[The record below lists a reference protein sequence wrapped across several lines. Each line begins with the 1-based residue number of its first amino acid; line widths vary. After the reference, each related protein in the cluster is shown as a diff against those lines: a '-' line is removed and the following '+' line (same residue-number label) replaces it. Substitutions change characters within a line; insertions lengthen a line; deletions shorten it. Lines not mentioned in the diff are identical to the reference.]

1 MTKPKDFSNIA
12 HNTGQI
18 KNWPSIAQQMIATT
32 TELFKHQRQ
41 LNNKVADDYNK
52 LLIAAEKL
60 EQLITQFIA
69 DEYSDPPK
77 LWHDLRNIIGSFEG
91 YIELIQEELKPDEK
105 SEQFLDHI
113 YRLAQQLLQSEQNKQ
128 NGSDNNYS
136 PLPKRSVSG
145 TILIVDD
152 QAESREIIR
161 RHLEKNH
168 HRVLE
173 ANSGKQMLNVLEQE
187 DIDLILLDLI
197 LPEMDG
203 HELLDRLKRNTKWR
217 AIPVIVVSGN
227 KDTDR
232 VIRCIEA
239 GAEDFL
245 FKPINPIV
253 LHARISA
260 GVERKR
266 WHDKEH
272 QYQQELERNQAFIRK
287 IFGRYVSEEIADT
300 LLENPDALDLGGK
313 QCKATIMMADIRGFT
328 PIAEKLP
335 PQQVVRLLN
344 NYLGAMSDII
354 KEHHGTVNEF
364 IGDAILAIF
373 GAPTSHEDD
382 SDRAIQCALAMQA
395 AMKDINQQNEFYNL
409 PHIEIGISLNTGP
422 VVAGNI
428 GSLTRTKYGV
438 VGHTVNQT
446 ARIEDI
452 CPAGKILI
460 SETTLKDA
468 KAILSIGES
477 QTIQAKGILEAINI
491 FQLNAASQLK
501 R

>member
-1 MTKPKDFSNIA
+1 MTKP
-12 HNTGQI
+12 HNSEHAGLNASQL
-18 KNWPSIAQQMIATT
+18 KSWPRIAQQIITAI
-32 TELFKHQRQ
+32 TELFSYQHQIS
-41 LNNKVADDYNK
+41 NAINSDFGK
-52 LLIAAEKL
+52 LLTAAEKL
-60 EQLITQFIA
+60 ETISEQFSA
-69 DEYSDPPK
+69 GNYPEQHK
-77 LWHDLRNIIGSFEG
+77 TWHDLRNVIGSIEG
-91 YIELIQEELKPDEK
+91 YIELIQEEQKLNDK
-105 SEQFLDHI
+105 SEQLLDHI
-113 YRLAQQLLQSEQNKQ
+113 YRLCKQLLQFDQGKKADSETVSLHHKRAI
-128 NGSDNNYS
+128 NGC
-136 PLPKRSVSG
+136 
-145 TILIVDD
+145 ILIVDD

-161 RHLEKNH
+161 RQLEKEQ

-173 ANSGKQMLNVLEQE
+173 ADSGKQMFKVLEHEQV
-187 DIDLILLDLI
+187 DLILLDLI

-203 HELLDRLKRNTKWR
+203 HELLDRLKRNPKLR

-227 KDTDR
+227 KDGDR

-245 FKPINPIV
+245 YKPINPIL

-266 WHDKEH
+266 WHDKEQ

-354 KEHHGTVNEF
+354 KAHNGTVNEF

-373 GAPTSHEDD
+373 GAPTNRDDD
-382 SDRAIQCALAMQA
+382 SDRAIQCALDMQA
-395 AMKDINQQNEFYNL
+395 AMKQINQQNEFYNL
-409 PHIEIGISLNTGP
+409 PQIEIGISLNTGP

-446 ARIEDI
+446 ARIEDR

-491 FQLNAASQLK
+491 FQLNAASKLK
-501 R
+501 H